1 MPVRVC
7 PPGIDNRLHIMSTTR
22 DYYDILGVPKGAG
35 VDEVKKAYRQMAM
48 KYHPDRVP
56 AEEKKKAEERF
67 KEISEAYAVLND
79 PQKKQLYDQYGHSG
93 IDSRYSTEDIFRGT
107 DFSSVF
113 EGLGDIFGQ
122 FFGGGSFDGFSSGGG
137 RRSRKGGE
145 DLQLQVVVTLE
156 EVSGGVE
163 RDITFARYSKC
174 SYCNGSGV
182 EAGST
187 KTVCPTCRGAGQVRA
202 GLGGFISFAQTCP
215 DCGGEGKVIKNPC
228 RSCFGRGR
236 VKEKKKLKVTIP
248 KGVDTGS
255 ILRLKS
261 EGNFADGTRGD
272 LYIYISVRLHS
283 TFIRDRDDIHCKIK
297 IEVLQAILGS
307 EIDVP
312 TLYGRVK
319 MKIPAG
325 TQPNTIFK
333 LKNKG
338 VINLRS
344 KRLGDELVVVEVE
357 IPKKLS
363 FREKRLFNEL
373 AKLR

>member
-1 MPVRVC
+1 M
-7 PPGIDNRLHIMSTTR
+7 DYRLWTIGLKTMMSAAR
-22 DYYDILGVPKGAG
+22 DYYDILGVSKGAG

-56 AEEKKKAEERF
+56 ADEKKKAEERF

-93 IDSRYSTEDIFRGT
+93 IDSRYTTEDIFRGA
-107 DFSSVF
+107 DFSNVV

-122 FFGGGSFDGFSSGGG
+122 FFGGGGFDGFGSGGG
-137 RRSRKGGE
+137 RQSIRGGE
-145 DLQLQVVVTLE
+145 DLQLQVAVTLE
-156 EVSGGVE
+156 EVSSGVE
-163 RDITFARYSKC
+163 RDITFARYGKC
-174 SYCNGSGV
+174 SACNGSGV

-215 DCGGEGKVIKNPC
+215 DCGGEGKIIKNPC
-228 RSCFGRGR
+228 RNCFGRGR
-236 VKEKKKLKVTIP
+236 VKTKKKLKVTIP

-261 EGNFADGTRGD
+261 EGNFADGARGD
-272 LYIYISVRLHS
+272 LYVHISVRPHS
-283 TFIRDRDDIHCKIK
+283 AFVRDRDNIHYKT
-297 IEVLQAILGS
+297 EVGVLQAVLGS

-312 TLYGRVK
+312 TLYGKVK

-325 TQPNTIFK
+325 TQPNTVFR

-338 VINLRS
+338 VANLRN
-344 KRLGDELVVVEVE
+344 KRPGDQLVVVEIE

-373 AKLR
+373 AKL